1 MRPLATPLLVLVLAA
16 SALTGC
22 DRSSFATPVE
32 AYRSFHRHAQRGEL
46 SQAYEALSTPTR
58 EALAARAKALAEASG
73 GSVKDDP
80 VALFFS
86 NVSRPADVAE
96 VTLESEQGDVATLR
110 VVSSG
115 TRRTVRMVREPQG
128 WRVDLSGALTP

>member
-1 MRPLATPLLVLVLAA
+1 MRPFAIPLLVLALAG

-22 DRSSFATPVE
+22 HRPRFDTPVD
-32 AYRSFHRHAQRGEL
+32 AYRSFHRLVQRGEL
-46 SQAYEALSTPTR
+46 AQAYDVLSTPTR
-58 EALAARAKALAEASG
+58 EALARRAHALAEASG

-86 NVSRPADVAE
+86 NVSRPADVSE
-96 VTLESEQGDVATLR
+96 VTLAGEQGDAATLH

-115 TRRTVRMVREPQG
+115 AARTVRMVREPSG
-128 WRVDLSGALTP
+128 WRVDLSEVLKP

>member
-16 SALTGC
+16 SALAGC

-32 AYRSFHRHAQRGEL
+32 AYRSFHRHVQRGEL
-46 SQAYEALSTPTR
+46 AQAYEALSTPTR
-58 EALAARAKALAEASG
+58 EQLAARSKALAEASG

-86 NVSRPADVAE
+86 NVSRPADVSE